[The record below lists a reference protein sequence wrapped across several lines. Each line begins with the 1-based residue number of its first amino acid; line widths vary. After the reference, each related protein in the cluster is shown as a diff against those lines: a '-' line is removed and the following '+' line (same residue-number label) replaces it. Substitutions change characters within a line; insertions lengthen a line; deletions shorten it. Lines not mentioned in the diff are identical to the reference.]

1 MTRTMNESETLELIA
16 TSKVGHLGCVVE
28 GEPYVVPINYL
39 FENGSVYAHST
50 RGGMA
55 INHVVYGH
63 SLMGR
68 KIRAL
73 RTHPRACLQVEKVE
87 DDFRW
92 RSAIV
97 FGDFEEIRQEPER
110 AQVMRKLL
118 ERHPLLTPVE
128 SVVSKSL
135 ETSEVIVFRIRVDRV
150 TGLAED

>member
-16 TSKVGHLGCVVE
+16 TGKVGHLGCVVE

-39 FENGSVYAHST
+39 FERGSVYAHSMM
-50 RGGMA
+50 GGVP
-55 INHVVYGH
+55 INYVIYGH

-68 KIRAL
+68 KISAL
-73 RTHPRACLQVEKVE
+73 RTHPRACVQVEEVE
-87 DDFRW
+87 DLRW

-97 FGDFEEIRQEPER
+97 FGDFEEIGQEPER

-118 ERHPLLTPVE
+118 ERYPLLTPVE
-128 SVVSKSL
+128 SVAVTKPDM
-135 ETSEVIVFRIRVDRV
+135 SEIIVFRIRVDRV

>member
-16 TSKVGHLGCVVE
+16 TSRVGHLGCVVE

-39 FENGSVYAHST
+39 FEHGPVYAQS
-50 RGGMA
+50 MMDA
-55 INHVVYGH
+55 VPINYVVYGH

-73 RTHPRACLQVEKVE
+73 RTHPRTCVQVEKVE
-87 DDFRW
+87 DDLRW

-97 FGDFEEIRQEPER
+97 FGDFEEIHQEPER
-110 AQVMRKLL
+110 AQVMRKLF
-118 ERHPLLTPVE
+118 ERYPLLTPVE
-128 SVVSKSL
+128 SVASKSL
-135 ETSEVIVFRIRVDRV
+135 ETSEIVVFRIRVDRL

>member
-1 MTRTMNESETLELIA
+1 MTRAMNESETLELMA
-16 TSKVGHLGCVVE
+16 AAKVGHLGCVVE
-28 GEPYVVPINYL
+28 DEPYVVPINYL
-39 FENGSVYAHST
+39 FEDGSLFAHST
-50 RGGMA
+50 MGGVS

-73 RTHPRACLQVEKVE
+73 RTHPRACLQVEE
-87 DDFRW
+87 IGDDFRW

-110 AQVMRKLL
+110 TQVMRQLL
-118 ERHPLLTPVE
+118 ERYPLLTPVE
-128 SVVSKSL
+128 SVAAKSL
-135 ETSEVIVFRIRVDRV
+135 ETSEIIVFRIRVDRV